1 MKQVLPWS
9 WDMKWHMPDIHV
21 AVALGDKLRLIELLE
36 KYEAEKAA
44 REQEDLTERLE
55 MILNW
60 NEW

>member
-1 MKQVLPWS
+1 MIIVKGP
-9 WDMKWHMPDIHV
+9 
-21 AVALGDKLRLIELLE
+21 IELRKVADE
-36 KYEAEKAA
+36 HEVDQCGDTRQHADREKAA